1 MLNEIKAGPRT
12 LSNGTTGEARAGERS
27 EMIVGMVGGKYYEA
41 ASRGKLFIAA
51 SQAEDTWSVALHQ
64 THTGLVVSNPRNSTV
79 NLIMCRASFGYG
91 TAPAG
96 EAPITLF
103 QGYDAAAEVTHTN
116 PITVYNCIIGGT
128 HGVANADDSATLP
141 TAPTNL
147 ETICG
152 GFTAGALP
160 DSSPSIVDLDGAWI
174 VPPGG
179 YFGISALTVALGLG
193 SLMWEEI
200 EI

>member
-1 MLNEIKAGPRT
+1 MLNEIKAGSRV
-12 LSNGTTGEARAGERS
+12 LSDGTTGEARAGSRS
-27 EMIVGMVGGKYYEA
+27 EAIVSMVGGKYYEA

-64 THTGLVVSNPRNSTV
+64 THLGLVISNPRNSTV

-91 TAPAG
+91 TAPVAV
-96 EAPITLF
+96 APITLF
-103 QGYDAAAEVTHTN
+103 QGFDADAEVAHTN
-116 PITVYNCIIGGT
+116 AITIYNCLIGGS

-147 ETICG
+147 ETIWG

-160 DSSPSIVDLDGAWI
+160 DSSPAIVDLDGAWI

-179 YFGISALTVALGLG
+179 YVGISALTAALGLG